1 MLGRTGRFA
10 YHRATEMQTVVEA
23 FVVFLTATLT
33 AGSLT
38 AAFNYLVDREWHAV
52 VFLTLAAFSAVW
64 YGIIVL
70 VVVRAV
76 FSV

>member
-1 MLGRTGRFA
+1 
-10 YHRATEMQTVVEA
+10 MQLVLES
-23 FVVFLTATLT
+23 FVVFLMACLT

-38 AAFNYLVDREWHAV
+38 AAFNYLMDGEWPAV
-52 VFLTLAAFSAVW
+52 VFLTLAAFSTVW

-76 FSV
+76 FQA

>member
-1 MLGRTGRFA
+1 
-10 YHRATEMQTVVEA
+10 MQIFVEA

-38 AAFNYLVDREWHAV
+38 AAFTYLVEREWPAV
-52 VFLTLAAFSAVW
+52 VFLTLAAFSTVW

-76 FSV
+76 FTF